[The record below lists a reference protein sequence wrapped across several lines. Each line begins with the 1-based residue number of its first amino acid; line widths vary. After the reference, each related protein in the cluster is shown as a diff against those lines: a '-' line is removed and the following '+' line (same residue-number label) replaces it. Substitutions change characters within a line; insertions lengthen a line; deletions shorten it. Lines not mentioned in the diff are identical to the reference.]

1 MRGREPSRDG
11 GPPQRRFPRPAA
23 GAGAPRRWAGRILG
37 PGCRLARAPSAPPL
51 PPSRGA
57 EPPGPRRAGIGRLW
71 RLRDGRRS
79 RHVAAAQVRGGCSSG
94 APGPSPSPAVKREA
108 SDPVP
113 SSSTSWGCMSWGRA
127 PVVLL
132 GGGVSLA
139 PPLPVS
145 KFHRASV
152 PRTACKLKVQ
162 GRFPSWCRKGSVSA
176 PAKAPRGA
184 GSWGGCGEAESPPP
198 PLLSG
203 HAAPVV
209 PLDARAAAGGFPP
222 SVAAPSLAVHGFWK
236 PSPAL
241 SGLGLRLRPRIG
253 FCSLCHLSQR
263 KSRQGD
269 RQVGTPAR

>member
-1 MRGREPSRDG
+1 MG
-11 GPPQRRFPRPAA
+11 GPHPRSWLPIGQRVLRPAPSLPR
-23 GAGAPRRWAGRILG
+23 GGGAPGAPEGRDWPALET
-37 PGCRLARAPSAPPL
+37 PGRPAL
-51 PPSRGA
+51 PSRGCR
-57 EPPGPRRAGIGRLW
+57 PGKRRLL
-71 RLRDGRRS
+71 LRGSRS
-79 RHVAAAQVRGGCSSG
+79 FL
-94 APGPSPSPAVKREA
+94 PTPVKREA

-113 SSSTSWGCMSWGRA
+113 SSSTSWDCMSWGRA

-184 GSWGGCGEAESPPP
+184 GSWGGCGEAECA

-222 SVAAPSLAVHGFWK
+222 SGAAPSLAVHGFWK

-241 SGLGLRLRPRIG
+241 AGLGLRLRPRIG

-263 KSRQGD
+263 ESRQGD